1 MMKARHKI
9 TLPVTVAL
17 AMVLAG
23 APGAWGVREGWGY
36 DVCGS
41 PSQQIII
48 STDTQGY
55 TWHFS
60 RDYGASVSRQWYFRY
75 VDYPSPRRAT
85 WTGHDEVSSQSVQ
98 ASLRIMYHHRYC
110 AG

>member
-17 AMVLAG
+17 AMALAG
-23 APGAWGVREGWGY
+23 APGAWGVTEGWGY

-41 PSQQIII
+41 PSEQIII

-55 TWHFS
+55 THHIS
-60 RDYGASVSRQWYFRY
+60 REYGASIGDKWSFGW
-75 VDYPSPRRAT
+75 VDYPSTRRST
-85 WTGHDEVSSQSVQ
+85 WTGHDEVNNQSVY
-98 ASLRIMYHHRYC
+98 ASSRIMYHHRYC